1 MYEMTGN
8 KIKWRFKPIGKDFN
22 HMFRAYDRN
31 EAVVAAST
39 HAPNADAGHASA
51 FNKSASDWNSGSTAN
66 YVYINVFDYDPSWKI
81 TVTENGNNLEV
92 KPVKTKDPLHLISYE
107 AMRRNVNSAPTF
119 PSEIVE
125 THMFRVQA
133 SSPTSTL
140 EIKVTDRFGNIS
152 KETMKRPKA
161 FSINAYK

>member
-1 MYEMTGN
+1 M
-8 KIKWRFKPIGKDFN
+8 
-22 HMFRAYDRN
+22 
-31 EAVVAAST
+31 
-39 HAPNADAGHASA
+39 
-51 FNKSASDWNSGSTAN
+51 
-66 YVYINVFDYDPSWKI
+66 
-81 TVTENGNNLEV
+81 TENGNKLDV
-92 KPVKTKDPLHLISYE
+92 KPVETKDPLHLISYE
-107 AMRRNVNSAPTF
+107 AMRRNINASPTF
-119 PSEIVE
+119 PSENVK